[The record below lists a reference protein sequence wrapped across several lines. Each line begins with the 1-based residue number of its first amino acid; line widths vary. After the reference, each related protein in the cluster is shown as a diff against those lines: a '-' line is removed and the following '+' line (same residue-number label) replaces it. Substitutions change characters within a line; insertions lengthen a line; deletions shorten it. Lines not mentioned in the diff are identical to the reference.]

1 MVVGQGATGDVT
13 HDLQRTCTNKDNYE
27 GGPFREALSGSA
39 PWWISLGPNAH
50 AAVLPSNTKVVGDK
64 ALIIRSYNAR
74 LGGVDT
80 SNPSISVLCDKVEL
94 SPPAGTSTLLVGD
107 YVDIRLELLTMPR
120 TGAEYQRAITQSER
134 HGSATTLNNFENMDF
149 AERAQASAV
158 GHLSVV
164 APSARIES
172 HYPVR
177 VCVTDGSNGEL
188 RNQVELCC

>member
-13 HDLQRTCTNKDNYE
+13 HDLPRTCSNKDNYE

-39 PWWISLGPNAH
+39 PWWISLGPNADTT
-50 AAVLPSNTKVVGDK
+50 ALPSMVVGDK

-74 LGGVDT
+74 LGGVDQ

-120 TGAEYQRAITQSER
+120 SGEEYQRAITQSER
-134 HGSATTLNNFENMDF
+134 HGSATTLNSFENKDF

-158 GHLSVV
+158 GHLNVV
-164 APSARIES
+164 APSARIPATFARTRS
-172 HYPVR
+172 PSVA
-177 VCVTDGSNGEL
+177 
-188 RNQVELCC
+188 